1 MTEEKT
7 IDPKTPGA
15 APAAGGRTAT
25 ADGLIL
31 PIAGLG
37 LWNLYFLAKFGLAWA
52 GYLNL
57 SLLWNALFIA
67 ALLIPLRSGILRF
80 LRGAAG
86 IVCAFFLLWS
96 ESWLPGIESITANA
110 GGITGFSWNYILEL
124 ALDFINW
131 QMVGWC
137 VLGIILYVLLR
148 NTIRITFVTL
158 CCFVGMTVTPMVEA
172 LFAKDP
178 GADEAV
184 VAAAGPGAGKNQAVS
199 DSKTVKDWYEAFLAY
214 EKERRAEFPTGIPE
228 KDTPFDI
235 LLLNIC
241 SLSNDD
247 LAASQLEN
255 HPLFSRFNVRFDNF
269 NSATSYSGPAALRLL
284 TGACGQPS
292 HNELYGERRTEC
304 ETLNRLGALGFS
316 QHVMMDHS
324 GEYDDF
330 LQVLRDKTGL
340 SAPLESKGQPIPIR
354 YMGFDDE
361 ELSDTLALLRFWQR
375 TTARAKEKRSVTF
388 MNLISLHDGN
398 RLPRHGRSEEFKP
411 RAQRMFDD
419 INTFIR
425 ELERTRRRVMI
436 VMVPE
441 HGAAV
446 RGDRIQAQRLRDI
459 PTLRITEVPTMVK
472 FVGLR
477 GLPEQPIHVTGDTS
491 YLALTSLIGR
501 TIEKNFFSKRG
512 GAVPL
517 EELVQN
523 LPETHKVSENG
534 QAKILELKGVEYL
547 RRNDDDWKP
556 YGG

>member
-1 MTEEKT
+1 MTPEKT
-7 IDPKTPGA
+7 IDPKA
-15 APAAGGRTAT
+15 ASPGGRTAT

-31 PIAGLG
+31 PITGLG
-37 LWNLYFLAKFGLAWA
+37 VWNLYFLAKFGLAWA

-57 SLLWNALFIA
+57 SPLWNALFIA
-67 ALLIPLRSGILRF
+67 VLLIPLRSGILRF

-86 IVCAFFLLWS
+86 IVCAFLLLWS

-110 GGITGFSWNYILEL
+110 GGIAGFSWNYILEL

-131 QMVGWC
+131 QMVGWGA
-137 VLGIILYVLLR
+137 LGIILYVLLR

-158 CCFVGMTVTPMVEA
+158 CCFVGMTVTPMVDA
-172 LFAKDP
+172 FFAGDAEKD
-178 GADEAV
+178 ESV
-184 VAAAGPGAGKNQAVS
+184 VAAVNGGAAAGKNQAVS
-199 DSKTVKDWYEAFLAY
+199 DSKTVKEWYEAFLAY

-255 HPLFSRFNVRFDNF
+255 HPLFSRFNIRFDNF

-292 HNELYGERRTEC
+292 HNDLYGERRTEC

-316 QHVMMDHS
+316 QHVMMDHT

-361 ELSDTLALLRFWQR
+361 ELADTLALLRFWQR

-436 VMVPE
+436 VLVPE

-472 FVGLR
+472 FVGVR

-501 TIEKNFFSKRG
+501 TIEKNFFSKSG

-523 LPETHKVSENG
+523 LPETHRVSENG
-534 QAKILELKGVEYL
+534 QAKILELKDVEYL

>member
-1 MTEEKT
+1 MTQEKT
-7 IDPKTPGA
+7 IDPKATSS
-15 APAAGGRTAT
+15 GGRTAT

-31 PIAGLG
+31 PITGLG
-37 LWNLYFLAKFGLAWA
+37 VWNLYFLAKFGLAWA

-57 SLLWNALFIA
+57 SPLWNALFIA
-67 ALLIPLRSGILRF
+67 ALLIPLRSGVLRF

-86 IVCAFFLLWS
+86 IVCAFMLLWS

-110 GGITGFSWNYILEL
+110 GGIAGFSWNYILEL

-137 VLGIILYVLLR
+137 ALGIILYVLLR

-158 CCFVGMTVTPMVEA
+158 CCFIGMTVTPMVDA
-172 LFAKDP
+172 FFAKDA
-178 GADEAV
+178 GEDNSV
-184 VAAAGPGAGKNQAVS
+184 VAAADGGAAGGKNLAVS
-199 DSKTVKDWYEAFLAY
+199 DSKTVKEWYEAFLAY

-255 HPLFSRFNVRFDNF
+255 HPLFSRFNIRFDNF

-292 HNELYGERRTEC
+292 HNDLYGERRTEC

-316 QHVMMDHS
+316 QHVMMDHT

-361 ELSDTLALLRFWQR
+361 ELADTLALLRFWQR

-436 VMVPE
+436 VLVPE

-446 RGDRIQAQRLRDI
+446 RGDRIQAPRLRDI

-472 FVGLR
+472 FVGVR

-501 TIEKNFFSKRG
+501 TIEKNFFSKSG

-523 LPETHKVSENG
+523 LPETHRVSENG
-534 QAKILELKGVEYL
+534 QAKILELKDVEYL